1 MLPENFKAFGGGSA
15 VTALHP
21 LALVILV
28 LAVLLMWFV
37 PRRYM
42 LAPFLAVAILIP
54 LEQQVVV
61 GGLHFMVLRIVL
73 LFAWMRL
80 LVGIGEER
88 HFLAAGFTRLD
99 MVFAAWVISAVVTF
113 TILWADVGALIAK
126 LGFLYNAFGTY
137 FLLRCLLRTR
147 EDVARML
154 KVLAIIFAVVA
165 VLMTVE
171 QLTGRNLLAI
181 FGLPAEAEIRN
192 GRIRSQGPFLH
203 SIIAGTI
210 GAILIPTFLGLGW
223 ASRKSRLYA
232 AVGILA
238 ALVMIVTSASSTPV
252 ATCMAGL
259 VAVGMW
265 PMRRYMKLVRWG
277 IAAMLLGLHLVM
289 KAPVWALIGRIDLAG
304 GSTSWHRFALVDHFI
319 NHFSEWWLVGTRDN
333 AKWGWD
339 MWDSINWYVASGI
352 TGGLVG
358 LVLFVAILVIGF
370 AEIGRYLHSRRS
382 EENPRRFAWC
392 LGASVFAGSV
402 SFFGISLFDQSIVLW
417 YSLFAMIVAMTTVVP
432 ARKAQPV
439 VATISTEEFA
449 FAPLSSQPVHPLL

>member
-1 MLPENFKAFGGGSA
+1 
-15 VTALHP
+15 
-21 LALVILV
+21 
-28 LAVLLMWFV
+28 
-37 PRRYM
+37 
-42 LAPFLAVAILIP
+42 ILIP

-99 MVFAAWVISAVVTF
+99 MVFAAWVISAVITV

-154 KVLAIIFAVVA
+154 KVLAIIFAAVA
-165 VLMTVE
+165 VLMTIE

-210 GAILIPTFLGLGW
+210 GAILVPTFLGLGW

-238 ALVMIVTSASSTPV
+238 GLVMIVTSSSSTPV
-252 ATCMAGL
+252 ATCMAGM
-259 VAVGMW
+259 VAVAMW
-265 PMRRYMKLVRWG
+265 PMRQYMKLVRWG
-277 IAAMLLGLHLVM
+277 IVATLLGLHLVM

-304 GSTSWHRFALVDHFI
+304 GSISWHRFALVDHFI
-319 NHFSEWWLVGTRDN
+319 NHFSEW
-333 AKWGWD
+333 
-339 MWDSINWYVASGI
+339 
-352 TGGLVG
+352 
-358 LVLFVAILVIGF
+358 
-370 AEIGRYLHSRRS
+370 
-382 EENPRRFAWC
+382 
-392 LGASVFAGSV
+392 
-402 SFFGISLFDQSIVLW
+402 
-417 YSLFAMIVAMTTVVP
+417 
-432 ARKAQPV
+432 
-439 VATISTEEFA
+439 
-449 FAPLSSQPVHPLL
+449 